1 MSFTQGVFA
10 KHAQQI
16 LAEEAEYG
24 VANTALAYGTKKKEF
39 IGYCNHQFPQQADS
53 LFSSTTVTEGKI
65 FGFLYYQSRRS
76 KQKRGKN
83 ITLLAFLM

>member
-39 IGYCNHQFPQQADS
+39 IGYCNHQFPQQAD
-53 LFSSTTVTEGKI
+53 FCE
-65 FGFLYYQSRRS
+65 FYHERS
-76 KQKRGKN
+76 VY
-83 ITLLAFLM
+83 LP